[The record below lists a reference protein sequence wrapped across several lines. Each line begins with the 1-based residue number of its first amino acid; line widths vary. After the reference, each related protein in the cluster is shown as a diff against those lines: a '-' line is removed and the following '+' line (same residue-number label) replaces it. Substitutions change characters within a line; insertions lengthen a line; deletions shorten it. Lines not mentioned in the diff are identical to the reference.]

1 MRRLV
6 PKSIFYSV
14 LSHVPSSHTL
24 PLTLILLSSIATTM
38 MTMTPIVY
46 CVIGVGEI
54 GNTTGEEVSS
64 KI

>member
-24 PLTLILLSSIATTM
+24 PLTLILLSSIGDENDDDDADSLLCDRRRERLEKLL
-38 MTMTPIVY
+38 VRR
-46 CVIGVGEI
+46 
-54 GNTTGEEVSS
+54 
-64 KI
+64 

>member
-24 PLTLILLSSIATTM
+24 PLTLILLLSI
-38 MTMTPIVY
+38 
-46 CVIGVGEI
+46 GDDNDDNDDDDSLLRDRVGRDWK
-54 GNTTGEEVSS
+54 NYW
-64 KI
+64 

>member
-24 PLTLILLSSIATTM
+24 PLTLILLSSI
-38 MTMTPIVY
+38 
-46 CVIGVGEI
+46 GVENDDADSLLRDQCRERLEI
-54 GNTTGEEVSS
+54 LLVRR
-64 KI
+64 